1 MKPRIGEVWRGRAFG
16 APVAP
21 RRGTARTSR
30 GQLRHASDERDEGRG
45 RQAKRVVVY
54 DLHDVLVPYERAWLW
69 QKALVDRV
77 AARAAQGTSTE
88 TAAGAAAGADVGY
101 AILLQ
106 HEPVYTL
113 GEGST
118 TDNLKFDMDAPP
130 HPIHRTERG
139 GEVTYHGPGQL
150 VMYPILDL
158 KMLRPDL
165 HWYLRQL
172 EETIIYSLEMV
183 SGIEAG
189 RIDGLTG
196 VWVDNRK
203 IAAIGIRATKWV
215 SYHGIALNVTTDLAP
230 FGHIVP
236 CGIKDDDKEVTS
248 VAREVHG
255 DDGFLLDE
263 YAEGLVEGLGEAL
276 DVELQVEVVQN
287 LDWLE

>member
-1 MKPRIGEVWRGRAFG
+1 
-16 APVAP
+16 
-21 RRGTARTSR
+21 
-30 GQLRHASDERDEGRG
+30 
-45 RQAKRVVVY
+45 VY

-77 AARAAQGTSTE
+77 AARAAQGKSTE
-88 TAAGAAAGADVGY
+88 TAAGAAAAADVGY

-130 HPIHRTERG
+130 HPIHRIERG

-236 CGIKDDDKEVTS
+236 CGIDDKEVTS

-255 DDGFLLDE
+255 DDGFLVDE
-263 YAEGLVEGLGEAL
+263 YAEGLIEGLGEAL

-287 LDWLE
+287 LDWL